1 MTLSSYCVAT
11 YRCYDE
17 KADFHKKA
25 QSIAVGL
32 TVGSW
37 TELPAAKQKQMEKHL
52 GQVLSVDIVEPGDRF
67 GHPEQAEQPEAA
79 GQSAPFASIAGLA
92 NETAAGRYADIRI
105 AYPDINFSADIPALL
120 VTVFGKLSMDG
131 KIKLIDLQ
139 FSPSFMS
146 AFGGPKF
153 GIAGVRELLGV
164 RNRPLLMSI
173 FKSVV
178 GHDLDELSQQFYG
191 QAAGGVDLI
200 KDDEILFENPLTPI
214 AKRVE
219 ACMAAAR
226 QAQAETGQKLLYAVN
241 VTGPASKLADQAK
254 RAIDAGANALL
265 LNVLAYGF
273 DTLRELAAD
282 PDINVP
288 IAAHPALAGALYP
301 SPHYGISASVLLGK
315 LMRLCGADLVLFP
328 SPYGSVVMPKAENMA
343 IRQALV
349 TERLEEDYVYRGA
362 SGAGSNDNGVGNDS
376 NDSNNGTLPVGG
388 DNNGHSDH
396 YRDGNGKS
404 GLPGAER
411 AAIAKL
417 LPSLPVPSAGIHP
430 GLVPSILRD
439 FGTEV
444 VVNAGG
450 GIHGHP
456 LGTAA
461 GGRAFRQAIDAVM
474 AGTTLAEHARTHP
487 ELAAAIERWGA
498 KE

>member
-1 MTLSSYCVAT
+1 MSSYCVAT
-11 YRCYDE
+11 YRCHDD

-37 TELPAAKQKQMEKHL
+37 TELPSAKQKQMEKHL
-52 GQVLSVDIVEPGDRF
+52 GQVLSVEVTEPTG
-67 GHPEQAEQPEAA
+67 
-79 GQSAPFASIAGLA
+79 SAVDLA
-92 NETAAGRYADIRI
+92 NGTAERYADIRI

-131 KIKLIDLQ
+131 KVKLIDLQ
-139 FSPSFMS
+139 FSPSFLDG
-146 AFGGPKF
+146 FGGPKF

-164 RNRPLLMSI
+164 HDRPLLMSI

-178 GHDLDELSQQFYG
+178 GHDLEELSHQFYG

-214 AKRVE
+214 EKRVE
-219 ACMAAAR
+219 ACMEAAGR
-226 QAQAETGQKLLYAVN
+226 AQAVTGQKLLYAVN

-265 LNVLAYGF
+265 FNVLAYGF
-273 DTLRELAAD
+273 DTLRELSAD

-288 IAAHPALAGALYP
+288 IAAHPALSGALYP

-315 LMRLCGADLVLFP
+315 LMRLSGADLVLFP

-343 IRQALV
+343 IRHALV
-349 TERLEEDYVYRGA
+349 TNNLQQDYVYRA
-362 SGAGSNDNGVGNDS
+362 PEQSGTDTYPILRGSF
-376 NDSNNGTLPVGG
+376 
-388 DNNGHSDH
+388 
-396 YRDGNGKS
+396 
-404 GLPGAER
+404 
-411 AAIAKL
+411 
-417 LPSLPVPSAGIHP
+417 PVPSAGIHP
-430 GLVPSILRD
+430 GLVPWIIRD

-461 GGRAFRQAIDAVM
+461 GGQAFRQAIDAVM
-474 AGTTLAEHARTHP
+474 NGVSLAEYAESHP
-487 ELAAAIERWGA
+487 ELGAAIERWGA